1 MTDPLTL
8 TKLIILYMLSKAET
22 PVLKTQVFGFI
33 MEKDYTNYFTLM
45 QACSE
50 LCDAK
55 FIETRIILNGP
66 HLAILEEGE
75 ATLKSFSDRISL
87 AIKEDIAQFF
97 SENSIDVKSSHNVN
111 TNYYKAGRNEYI
123 AELSLK
129 EEDSELLLLRIS
141 MPTEEAVRAMCE
153 NFEGKSDELFGLI
166 VDKLM

>member
-1 MTDPLTL
+1 M
-8 TKLIILYMLSKAET
+8 
-22 PVLKTQVFGFI
+22 
-33 MEKDYTNYFTLM
+33 
-45 QACSE
+45 
-50 LCDAK
+50 
-55 FIETRIILNGP
+55 NGP

-97 SENSIDVKSSHNVN
+97 RENSIDVKSSHNVN

-129 EEDSELLLLRIS
+129 EDDSELLLLRVS